1 MHPLQ
6 STPIYVCIEYYTVIL
21 KWNINKSNVTKKKT
35 HLFFILTKYF
45 LIIFFLLQSQE
56 SELNMPV

>member
-6 STPIYVCIEYYTVIL
+6 STPIYVCIEYYTVIS

-56 SELNMPV
+56 